1 MSLSD
6 QVQCLATY
14 SFLAAAMQ
22 IKHGSACLTSALY
35 ANTQATVKNII
46 FTLAQMQNIDSNL
59 PLHILLEGT
68 DRLEGLFGDC
78 QTQDH
83 ARNFDLEQLS
93 GKLGVATLI
102 NIVMERNPELD
113 RGHCRLSLKDAINID
128 HVNPRSWTGSVHVG
142 DVDIKAEW
150 KKGQT
155 AAQNIL
161 CKHFGKKPVNFQ

>member
-22 IKHGSACLTSALY
+22 IKHGSACLTHALY
-35 ANTQATVKNII
+35 ADTQATVKNII

-113 RGHCRLSLKDAINID
+113 RGHRRLSLKDAMGID
-128 HVNPRSWTGSVHVG
+128 HVNPRSWTGSVRVG